1 MIFIDTFAMT
11 AYFSNIHWRKE
22 FIVRFKIY
30 LTLLGIIMSLF
41 ILASCSVLD
50 TATLDTAVPIGAKRF
65 HGSVYGSTGLELE
78 SMIADESDSGVDHD
92 AEAVTIP
99 MAGLHLSYGLDER
112 NELGGKLWSSIFL
125 GSGGQKIYLKHLLS
139 HKEKNYLSVL
149 PGFTHVS
156 GHETDPDNQNYN
168 KTSFGPEIQLIYT
181 HRAADWAA
189 FTLGARGNYNFYYER
204 VEYVN
209 GQVSIIGPEMLT
221 NYGVRGNIELNL
233 GVLRIVPEIGID
245 IVPTDR
251 YEFDFL
257 PNAGLAIGFR
267 K

>member
-1 MIFIDTFAMT
+1 MRHI
-11 AYFSNIHWRKE
+11 R
-22 FIVRFKIY
+22 Y
-30 LTLLGIIMSLF
+30 LALLFLVSSILL
-41 ILASCSVLD
+41 LASCAVLD
-50 TATLDTAVPIGAKRF
+50 TATLDTAMPIGPKKF
-65 HGSVYGSTGLELE
+65 HGSIYGSTGLDLKTLTYNDPDDP
-78 SMIADESDSGVDHD
+78 IDDHIEPD
-92 AEAVTIP
+92 IFP
-99 MAGLHLSYGLDER
+99 MVGLHLSYGLDEK
-112 NELGGKLWSSIFL
+112 NEIGGKLWAATPYVS
-125 GSGGQKIYLKHLLS
+125 SGGEKLYLKHLLS
-139 HKEKNYLSVL
+139 HQGKNYLSVL

-156 GHETDPDNQNYN
+156 GNAIDYN
-168 KTSFGPEIQLIYT
+168 GKPERIMSFGPELQLLYT
-181 HRAADWAA
+181 CRAADWAA

-221 NYGVRGNIELNL
+221 NYGVRANIELHL
-233 GVLRIVPEIGID
+233 GEWRIVPEIGID